1 MVTPLANPTTFLL
14 DESGNV
20 VRIIYLSYCSRARNM
35 VADVDLC
42 GQTVILQNTA
52 ESHATIAAF
61 IGHNYECLGYR
72 KMRTEGCDLGI
83 ILEYFKLLLRIK
95 SADYQYVYFDAR
107 IINDVND
114 IVRNVMQLNT
124 KAFCYITKNHSDN
137 RCYCGITNDL
147 DCQME
152 ELKKKDVM
160 ISDNNV
166 CAILC
171 ANKDIAVSVEKLL
184 IEKFCIKPTHT
195 IENCNNVTEQDASLV
210 YLLKP

>member
-1 MVTPLANPTTFLL
+1 
-14 DESGNV
+14 
-20 VRIIYLSYCSRARNM
+20 
-35 VADVDLC
+35 
-42 GQTVILQNTA
+42 
-52 ESHATIAAF
+52 
-61 IGHNYECLGYR
+61 
-72 KMRTEGCDLGI
+72 MRTEGCDLGI
-83 ILEYFKLLLRIK
+83 IREAGEIVDKLLGSVAQNSNEYFEYFKLLLRIK

-137 RCYCGITNDL
+137 GCYCSITNDL

-152 ELKKKDVM
+152 KKKKKDVM